1 MIEVKNLTKRFGDH
15 TLYENLNFTINDR
28 DFIIISG
35 ESGKGKTTLLNMI
48 GSLEK
53 PTSGQIIIDGL
64 DVSKRQNQKKLFSD
78 KIGFLFQNFVLMEDK
93 TVEQNLRIIK
103 NRDSSNITIMEALKK
118 VGLADKLKSKVY
130 TLSGGEQQRIA
141 LARLMIKKCDIV
153 LADEPTGSL
162 DRKNADIVFHLLKE
176 LNNMGKTV
184 IIVSHDQELLNKGLK
199 TIML

>member
-53 PTSGQIIIDGL
+53 PTSGQIIVDGL
-64 DVSKRQNQKKLFSD
+64 DVSKRKNQKKLFSD

-93 TVEQNLRIIK
+93 TVEQNLKIIK
-103 NRDSSNITIMEALKK
+103 NRDSSDITMLGALKK
-118 VGLADKLKSKVY
+118 VGLADKMKSKVY

-162 DRKNADIVFHLLKE
+162 DRKNADIVFDLLKE

>member
-64 DVSKRQNQKKLFSD
+64 DVSKRKNPKKLFSD

>member
-93 TVEQNLRIIK
+93 TVEQNLKIIK

-162 DRKNADIVFHLLKE
+162 DRKNADIVFDLLKE

>member
-93 TVEQNLRIIK
+93 TVEQNLKIIK
-103 NRDSSNITIMEALKK
+103 NIDSSNITIMEALKK